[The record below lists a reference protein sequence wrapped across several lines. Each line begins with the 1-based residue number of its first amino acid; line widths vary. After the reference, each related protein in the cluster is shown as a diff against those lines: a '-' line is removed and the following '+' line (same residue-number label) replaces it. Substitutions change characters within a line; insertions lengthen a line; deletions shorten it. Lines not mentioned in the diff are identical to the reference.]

1 MSKMSKSPDRNTFQ
15 KEGYILRCKQEGKE
29 PDSDYLA
36 MYEKL
41 DQLDLEN
48 EINPEWQ
55 KNNME
60 YDMRNAGWFVLKV
73 RASETYAQNLYAA
86 MCNMQF
92 QKTEI
97 FPILKEE
104 RWSCSWRT
112 SGGVVADLREEG
124 DYINWYCSGI
134 GSGLGNGDDDGTK
147 GFVSEGTVTEE
158 IRQDL
163 RKLGWIPV
171 PYND

>member
-1 MSKMSKSPDRNTFQ
+1 
-15 KEGYILRCKQEGKE
+15 
-29 PDSDYLA
+29 

-92 QKTEI
+92 QKMKI